1 MFEGH
6 AGLSLQ
12 ADDTGEGAVRRAL
25 APAISHQVQ
34 YHTDLH
40 QKSLISIITCPEA
53 SGILAVLLTLQIR
66 TMCGWAGYS
75 KVRFS
80 API

>member
-25 APAISHQVQ
+25 APAISHQVS
-34 YHTDLH
+34 HR
-40 QKSLISIITCPEA
+40 PA
-53 SGILAVLLTLQIR
+53 SEVFNLNHYVSWGKRYFGGAPHVADSNDVWLGRLQQ
-66 TMCGWAGYS
+66 S
-75 KVRFS
+75 K
-80 API
+80 I